1 MLIKMKNV
9 SKIYQ
14 NGDFETKALNQVDL
28 TINRGEFIVV
38 LGPSGSGKSTFLN
51 VLSGL
56 DTPTEGEI
64 FIDELEIS
72 KLNQKELTK
81 FRRENLGFIF
91 QQYNLLSTLTA
102 RENIELGYKI
112 AKEPFD
118 IDEMLK
124 SVEIFDQKL
133 KFPSQMS
140 GGQQQRVSIARALVK
155 KPKILF
161 CDEPTGALDE
171 KTGKGILDLLSQ
183 LNKKYQTT
191 IVLITHNPAISL
203 MADRVIKMNSGR
215 VVDIQVNQEKVNA
228 ADISWS

>member
-124 SVEIFDQKL
+124 SVEIFDQKS

-191 IVLITHNPAISL
+191 IILITHNPAISL

>member
-14 NGDFETKALNQVDL
+14 NGDFETKALNRVDL

-56 DTPTEGEI
+56 DIPTEGEI

-102 RENIELGYKI
+102 RENIELGYQI

-124 SVEIFDQKL
+124 SVEIFDQKS

-171 KTGKGILDLLSQ
+171 KTGKGILELLSQ

-215 VVDIQVNQEKVNA
+215 VVDIQVNQEKAEA

>member
-56 DTPTEGEI
+56 DIPTEGEI

-102 RENIELGYKI
+102 RENIELGYQI

-124 SVEIFDQKL
+124 SVEIFDQKS

-171 KTGKGILDLLSQ
+171 KTGKGILELLSQ

-215 VVDIQVNQEKVNA
+215 VVDIQVNQEKAEA

>member
-56 DTPTEGEI
+56 DIPTEGEI
-64 FIDELEIS
+64 FIDEKEIS

-102 RENIELGYKI
+102 RENIELGYQI
-112 AKEPFD
+112 AKDPFD

-124 SVEIFDQKL
+124 SVEIFDQKS

-215 VVDIQVNQEKVNA
+215 VVDIQVNQEKVDA
-228 ADISWS
+228 SDISWS

>member
-1 MLIKMKNV
+1 MFQRYI
-9 SKIYQ
+9 

-112 AKEPFD
+112 AKDPFD

-124 SVEIFDQKL
+124 SVEIFDQKS

-191 IVLITHNPAISL
+191 IILITHNPAISL

-228 ADISWS
+228 VDISWS

>member
-9 SKIYQ
+9 SKIYK
-14 NGDFETKALNQVDL
+14 NGDFETKALNKVDL
-28 TINRGEFIVV
+28 SINHGEFIVV

-56 DTPTEGEI
+56 DIPTEGEI
-64 FIDELEIS
+64 FIEDKEIS
-72 KLNQKELTK
+72 KLNQKELTR

-102 RENIELGYKI
+102 RENIELGYQI
-112 AKEPFD
+112 AKDPFD

-124 SVEIFDQKL
+124 SVEIHDQKD
-133 KFPSQMS
+133 KFPNQMS

-171 KTGKGILDLLSQ
+171 KTGKGILDLLNQ

-203 MADRVIKMNSGR
+203 MADRVIKMNSGA
-215 VVDIQVNQEKVNA
+215 VVDIQVNQEKA
-228 ADISWS
+228 EAKDISWS

>member
-124 SVEIFDQKL
+124 SVEIFDQKS

>member
-9 SKIYQ
+9 SKIYK
-14 NGDFETKALNQVDL
+14 NGDFETKALNKVDL
-28 TINRGEFIVV
+28 TINHGEFIVV

-64 FIDELEIS
+64 FIEDKEIS

-102 RENIELGYKI
+102 RENIELGYQI
-112 AKEPFD
+112 AKDPFD

-124 SVEIFDQKL
+124 SVEIDDQKD
-133 KFPSQMS
+133 KFPNQMS

-171 KTGKGILDLLSQ
+171 KTGKGILALLNQ
-183 LNKKYQTT
+183 LNKKYETT

-203 MADRVIKMNSGR
+203 MADRVIKMNSGA
-215 VVDIQVNQEKVNA
+215 VVEIQVNQEKA
-228 ADISWS
+228 EAKDISWS

>member
-1 MLIKMKNV
+1 MLINMKNV
-9 SKIYQ
+9 SKIYK

-28 TINRGEFIVV
+28 TINHGEFIVV

-56 DTPTEGEI
+56 DIPTEGEI
-64 FIDELEIS
+64 FIEEKEIS
-72 KLNQKELTK
+72 KLNQKELTR

-102 RENIELGYKI
+102 RENIELGYQI
-112 AKEPFD
+112 ATDPFD

-124 SVEIFDQKL
+124 SVDIYDQKD
-133 KFPSQMS
+133 KFPNQMS
-140 GGQQQRVSIARALVK
+140 GGQQQRVSIARALIK

-171 KTGKGILDLLSQ
+171 KTGKGILDLLNQ
-183 LNKKYQTT
+183 LNEKYQTT

-203 MADRVIKMNSGR
+203 MADRVIKMNSGKI
-215 VVDIQVNQEKVNA
+215 VDIHVNQDKA
-228 ADISWS
+228 DALDISWS

>member
-112 AKEPFD
+112 AKDPFD

-124 SVEIFDQKL
+124 SVEIFDQKS

-215 VVDIQVNQEKVNA
+215 VVDIQVNQEKVNV

>member
-56 DTPTEGEI
+56 DIPTEGEI

-102 RENIELGYKI
+102 RENIELGYQI

-124 SVEIFDQKL
+124 SVEIFDQKS

-171 KTGKGILDLLSQ
+171 KTGKGILELLSQ

-215 VVDIQVNQEKVNA
+215 VVDIQINQEKAEA

>member
-112 AKEPFD
+112 AKDPFD

-124 SVEIFDQKL
+124 SVEIFDQKS

-191 IVLITHNPAISL
+191 IILITHNPAISL

>member
-56 DTPTEGEI
+56 DIPTEGEI

-102 RENIELGYKI
+102 RENIELGYQI

-124 SVEIFDQKL
+124 SVEIFDQKS

-171 KTGKGILDLLSQ
+171 KTGKGILELLSQ

-215 VVDIQVNQEKVNA
+215 VVDIQANQEKAEA

>member
-112 AKEPFD
+112 AKDPFD

-124 SVEIFDQKL
+124 SVEIFDQKS

>member
-1 MLIKMKNV
+1 MLIKMRSV
-9 SKIYQ
+9 SKIYK
-14 NGDFETKALNQVDL
+14 NGDFETKALNKVDL
-28 TINRGEFIVV
+28 SINHGEFIVV

-64 FIDELEIS
+64 FIEDKEIS
-72 KLNQKELTK
+72 KFNQKELTN

-102 RENIELGYKI
+102 RENIELGYQI
-112 AKEPFD
+112 AKDPFD

-124 SVEIFDQKL
+124 SVEIDDQKD
-133 KFPSQMS
+133 KFPNQMS

-171 KTGKGILDLLSQ
+171 KTGKGILALLNQ

-203 MADRVIKMNSGR
+203 MADRVIKMNSGS
-215 VVDIQVNQEKVNA
+215 VVEILVNQEKAEA